1 MPVESRPE
9 PPEALPAPVIDSHT
23 HLDVHDWSLHGET
36 APDPNELLQQAAAVG
51 VTKVVQIGCDVES
64 AEWSV
69 SFSKSHPQVAVGVG
83 LHPND
88 AARLA
93 VAAGPGL
100 DQAWERIVELADE
113 ESVVA
118 IGETGLDFFRT
129 PEPEGRRWQAESFR
143 RHIRLAKMLN
153 KALVIHDRDSH
164 RDVIDVLTDE
174 GPPDRVVFHCF
185 SGDDDMARQCASQ
198 GWFMSFAGV
207 VTFRNAE
214 TSRRAQASVPD
225 DLLLVETDA
234 PYLTPVPHRGRA
246 NGSYLMPWTV
256 RTLAQERGCGEADIC
271 EMLTANTIRAFGAW

>member
-1 MPVESRPE
+1 M
-9 PPEALPAPVIDSHT
+9 L
-23 HLDVHDWSLHGET
+23 
-36 APDPNELLQQAAAVG
+36 
-51 VTKVVQIGCDVES
+51 
-64 AEWSV
+64 
-69 SFSKSHPQVAVGVG
+69 
-83 LHPND
+83 
-88 AARLA
+88 
-93 VAAGPGL
+93 
-100 DQAWERIVELADE
+100 
-113 ESVVA
+113 
-118 IGETGLDFFRT
+118 FRS
-129 PEPEGRRWQAESFR
+129 AESFR
-143 RHIRLAKMLN
+143 RHIRLAKKLN

-256 RTLAQERGCGEADIC
+256 RTLAQERGSDEAGIC